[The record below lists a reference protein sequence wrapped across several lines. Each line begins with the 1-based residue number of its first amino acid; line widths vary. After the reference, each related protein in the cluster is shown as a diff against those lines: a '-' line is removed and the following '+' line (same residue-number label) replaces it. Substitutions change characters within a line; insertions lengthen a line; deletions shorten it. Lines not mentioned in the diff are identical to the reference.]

1 MATEHARPE
10 SLDLTSSPPMA
21 PASLAR
27 REGLGAARGLV
38 NGIVLALGLWLALTG
53 LVVLLL
59 R

>member
-1 MATEHARPE
+1 MATEHAR
-10 SLDLTSSPPMA
+10 SDSSGLTPPHLA

-38 NGIVLALGLWLALTG
+38 NGIVFALGLWLALTG